1 MKKRQK
7 KYCAYIDEY
16 GNTGDAVKYNQDHPF
31 GDQPVFCLS
40 AVILEKDNKDIND
53 FLDSVR
59 PNAKEIKSKNM
70 YPKWTPEAKR
80 IFEKIATSKY
90 KTRIELVDKKYQ
102 LCSFIVN
109 QFIYPPGERGKVSM
123 DDWKTVAR
131 PFSIKLYNCL
141 SERVFVEYN
150 KLAVNCSEEN
160 LQSFFDLLKAEVN
173 SFDADD
179 ASDFMLDALKETED
193 SFQKRIF
200 SFQRPENLFQ
210 KDVSN
215 SGNEL
220 YLVPNLLAF
229 TNIFMRLCSLP
240 VRVEMVHDNQSQF
253 ASIMEQQK
261 KFLVDHS
268 RYLMKMNGVGW
279 KPSDIKN
286 LPITFADSKNSR
298 FVQVA
303 DVVSGFVGRIHQKH
317 MKSEALSNDE
327 KEIVKLVCTSMLL
340 NYVGPDKF
348 GDIWDR

>member
-1 MKKRQK
+1 
-7 KYCAYIDEY
+7 
-16 GNTGDAVKYNQDHPF
+16 
-31 GDQPVFCLS
+31 
-40 AVILEKDNKDIND
+40 
-53 FLDSVR
+53 
-59 PNAKEIKSKNM
+59 
-70 YPKWTPEAKR
+70 
-80 IFEKIATSKY
+80 
-90 KTRIELVDKKYQ
+90 
-102 LCSFIVN
+102 
-109 QFIYPPGERGKVSM
+109 
-123 DDWKTVAR
+123 
-131 PFSIKLYNCL
+131 
-141 SERVFVEYN
+141 
-150 KLAVNCSEEN
+150 
-160 LQSFFDLLKAEVN
+160 
-173 SFDADD
+173 
-179 ASDFMLDALKETED
+179 
-193 SFQKRIF
+193 
-200 SFQRPENLFQ
+200 
-210 KDVSN
+210 
-215 SGNEL
+215 
-220 YLVPNLLAF
+220 
-229 TNIFMRLCSLP
+229 MRLCSLP